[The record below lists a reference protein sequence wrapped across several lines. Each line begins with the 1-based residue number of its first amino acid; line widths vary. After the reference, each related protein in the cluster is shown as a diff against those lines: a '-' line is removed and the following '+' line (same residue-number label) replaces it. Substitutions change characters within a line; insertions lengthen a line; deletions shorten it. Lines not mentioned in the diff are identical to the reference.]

1 MTTRTRRAAPS
12 STPPIVDIAEAREHY
27 NIMLYSDPGVGKTVF
42 AASHPGALVLAVDKG
57 TISAAR
63 QGSKAKMWVINDWS
77 DFEAAQKW
85 VRAGGYKQFE
95 WIVLDSFTMLREKLM
110 KTVLED
116 EHARNS
122 ARDEYIPAQPDH
134 QKVQN
139 VMKRVAER
147 FIDLPVHFLATGLPM
162 VIESRDGEEK
172 VYPMIH
178 GQKGETSI
186 YIAGLF
192 DSLGYMEMTEDDD
205 GKTVRRIHWEPY
217 EEYTGKDRFDVLKP
231 YTDNLTLS
239 GLQKRIEAPVQRR
252 TATPTRRRRAT
263 TRRSA

>member
-1 MTTRTRRAAPS
+1 MTTRTRRPVGD
-12 STPPIVDIAEAREHY
+12 PPIIDIADAKEYY
-27 NIMLYSDPGVGKTVF
+27 NVFVYSDPGVGKTVF
-42 AASHPGALVLAVDKG
+42 AGSHPGALVLAVDKG

-85 VRAGGYKQFE
+85 IRAGGYKKFE

-147 FIDLPVHFLATGLPM
+147 FCDLPVHFLATGLPM

-192 DSLGYMEMTEDDD
+192 DSLGYMEMAETDE
-205 GKTVRRIHWEPY
+205 GKRVRRIHWEPY
-217 EEYTGKDRFDVLKP
+217 DEYTGKDRFDVLAP
-231 YTDNLTLS
+231 YTDNLSLA
-239 GLQKRIEAPVQRR
+239 GLQKRIEAPVTPRR
-252 TATPTRRRRAT
+252 TAAPTRRRRAT